1 MAREPGHAA
10 PRRFR
15 PDPTRGDK
23 RLRRKM
29 LYRRA
34 AFVTGAT
41 LCLFVLTPIW
51 KLFAGPLS
59 SNDVL
64 LIMIGL
70 AACCL
75 LWLDRQNHMRCPICG
90 QGLLRPEDIGT
101 IRQKL
106 GIVDHP
112 LLRKNVWTQWYRCS
126 HCSYREWNERNDDA

>member
-1 MAREPGHAA
+1 MARKPFHAA

-15 PDPTRGDK
+15 PDPARGDK
-23 RLRRKM
+23 RLRRRM
-29 LYRRA
+29 LCRRA
-34 AFVTGAT
+34 AFFTGAA
-41 LCLFVLTPIW
+41 LCLLVLTPVW
-51 KLFAGPLS
+51 KIFAGPLS

-75 LWLDRQNHMRCPICG
+75 LWMDRQNQVRCPICG

-112 LLRKNVWTQWYRCS
+112 LFRKNVWTQWYRCS
-126 HCSYREWNERNDDA
+126 HCSYREWNEQSDDA

>member
-1 MAREPGHAA
+1 MAQEPGHAVR
-10 PRRFR
+10 RRFR
-15 PDPTRGDK
+15 PESAGGDK
-23 RLRRKM
+23 RLRRRM

-34 AFVTGAT
+34 AFVTGAL

-70 AACCL
+70 AACGL
-75 LWLDRQNHMRCPICG
+75 LWLDRQSTARCPICG
-90 QGLLRPEDIGT
+90 HGLLRPEDIGT

-126 HCSYREWNERNDDA
+126 HCSYREWSERKDDA